1 MMDTIQRIIGLAIG
15 GVITLILIPFM
26 TDATIDQ
33 AIVPV
38 VIGAIAAFFWPVVIG
53 WWLVRRAKERR
64 ENQIQ
69 DEVSRQMNQQNRG

>member
-15 GVITLILIPFM
+15 GLVTLILLALM
-26 TDATIDQ
+26 TEVTIDQ

-38 VIGAIAAFFWPVVIG
+38 VIGAVAAFFWPVVIG
-53 WWLVRRAKERR
+53 WYLVRRAKQRR
-64 ENQIQ
+64 EDQIQ